1 MEHRFTLW
9 DLPSISSLLLH
20 LSALCLWLPGEA
32 VGRKE
37 AIGVVGSSVLLDP
50 GYGVDLGI
58 NDVIWMFN
66 GSNGNPVIIL
76 DYLPNYPREEPNEHF
91 RSCLFFNTS
100 NGSLMLNNLK
110 ASDQGVYTI
119 IVGGVWKWSTDL
131 KPVQPLSEPFI
142 NETNVNGTT
151 KLTCLVSVGEASSIL
166 WRKDDK
172 VITNGQHYRLVQS
185 NSTLIISEANCD
197 IYVCT
202 MENRVST
209 GSSSHILAFYS
220 LSPLHYCTIGLF
232 VATLTTAGPVLS
244 CTIISFLLVSKTK
257 CFLSLQYVLQAWQ
270 YLPMLSFLLF
280 AGAMLCWIPV
290 EGLHNT
296 RWMLLLPLC
305 PALISSLLLICKK
318 ACDKKR
324 KKLLDTLKI
333 KNKGCEATFYLQTSR
348 ILAVV
353 LPIFLLAVLVLS
365 GKTCTKQTD
374 GNNAEAERIQEM
386 TGPSSNPSSKVPLKS
401 DIESGKSVY
410 VEEHCSQ

>member
-220 LSPLHYCTIGLF
+220 
-232 VATLTTAGPVLS
+232 
-244 CTIISFLLVSKTK
+244 
-257 CFLSLQYVLQAWQ
+257 FLSLQYVLQAWQ

-333 KNKGCEATFYLQTSR
+333 KISLPLVTALGEISVIIGSAFQIVELNNRADKGCEATFYLQTSR